1 MNQNICNR
9 IRAEFS
15 AIDFTKALAELE
27 SITLKHVMAESQ
39 YNLDNTLNSILNL
52 SKGDLKELK
61 MLVEAAKV
69 DFRDVIYWDSLE
81 KKKNNKK

>member
-1 MNQNICNR
+1 MNQNICHR
-9 IRAEFS
+9 IRVEFS
-15 AIDFTKALAELE
+15 EEDFTKALTELE

-61 MLVEAAKV
+61 MLVNVAKM

-81 KKKNNKK
+81 KKKSKQK